1 MLIYKNLSI
10 LIPPTKFV
18 NLDRFFTFALIADSA
33 IINKLHAAANAP
45 TSIKH
50 RPSTHPL
57 SPSTYGSD
65 RTPDPIADAH
75 SENMLPLSDP
85 LSSFPNALFAKFLL
99 VS

>member
-1 MLIYKNLSI
+1 MLIYRNLSS

-18 NLDRFFTFALIADSA
+18 NFDRFLTLAFIADSA

-50 RPSTHPL
+50 RPSTHPF

-65 RTPDPIADAH
+65 STPDPIADAH
-75 SENMLPLSDP
+75 SENMLPLRDP
-85 LSSFPNALFAKFLL
+85 LSSFPNALLAKFLL
-99 VS
+99 LS